1 MLSIVMNLDV
11 MSWCVLLFCR
21 DALSVRVT
29 GWCHQ
34 TPLCVLKSR
43 ALSSMKPYIYLKILY
58 SSFFRGPVLYWVYAE
73 LKGLAFSAL
82 QQKHSLTR
90 VKRVQFL
97 CSERNCHLSYLS
109 CVCVCVRVRL
119 RVCARACVCFRTYT
133 FKWGFVET
141 AWKNQLDHV
150 KIVKV
155 YKWLFN
161 RCISF
166 RFHYKNKKTTIG
178 LCC

>member
-1 MLSIVMNLDV
+1 MLSIVMNRDV

-43 ALSSMKPYIYLKILY
+43 ALNSMKPYIYLKTLY
-58 SSFFRGPVLYWVYAE
+58 SSFFSGVLCFIRFMLNSKASLLQPCSKNTHWPAWRE
-73 LKGLAFSAL
+73 FSFSVQTWPACDAV
-82 QQKHSLTR
+82 TCAGFT
-90 VKRVQFL
+90 VKI
-97 CSERNCHLSYLS
+97 CWWNCHLS
-109 CVCVCVRVRL
+109 CVCVCV
-119 RVCARACVCFRTYT
+119 CTST

-141 AWKNQLDHV
+141 AWKNHLV

-155 YKWLFN
+155 YKLLFN

-166 RFHYKNKKTTIG
+166 RIHYKKK
-178 LCC
+178 LL